1 MFRRLGQVHGGGL
14 GFLHGGGDLAGGEV
28 DGRDQIAQLVDGVID
43 RVGDGAGKVF
53 GHRGRHREVAVGQ
66 VFDLV
71 EQAHDRVLVTL
82 VFLGGFAQLT
92 IGFAHHH
99 HADQDDRSQRQ
110 QAQHITAN
118 GVGGAPTDHVFET
131 AGQV

>member
-1 MFRRLGQVHGGGL
+1 MLRRLGQVHGSGL
-14 GFLHGGGDLAGGEV
+14 GFLHGGGHLAGGEV

-53 GHRGRHREVAVGQ
+53 GHRGRHCEVAVGQ

-99 HADQDDRSQRQ
+99 QTDQDDRSQRQ
-110 QAQHITAN
+110 QAQHIAAN
-118 GVGGAPTDHVFET
+118 GVGGSPADHVFKT